1 MKENKTFK
9 IKDDVD
15 LSVLKDFG
23 FEYKDNFN
31 LWVAHIHII
40 KWDFLGGEYLCVNP
54 DTRIINYFKKP
65 TFDNDLWYCIEYLG
79 INDLVN
85 VYYDNSSELNK
96 FYALDNVNHPK
107 HYNDGK
113 IEVIDFIEDK
123 KLGFCL
129 GNAIKYICRAGKKD
143 KNKEVEDIQKSIWY
157 LHRYLENI
165 DHSE

>member
-23 FEYKDNFN
+23 FEYKDN
-31 LWVAHIHII
+31 LWVAHINII
-40 KWDFLGGEYLCVNP
+40 KWDFLGGEYLYVNP

-79 INDLVN
+79 MDDLVN
-85 VYYDNSSELNK
+85 IYYDNSSELNK
-96 FYALDNVNHPK
+96 FYAGNNVNHPK

>member
-1 MKENKTFK
+1 MKENRTFK

-40 KWDFLGGEYLCVNP
+40 KWDFLGEEYLCVNP

-79 INDLVN
+79 MDDLVN
-85 VYYDNSSELNK
+85 IYYDNSSELNK
-96 FYALDNVNHPK
+96 FYAGNNVNHPK
-107 HYNDGK
+107 HYQGENECIDVMVAMFGK
-113 IEVIDFIEDK
+113 EAVKHFCMCNAYKYRFRADK
-123 KLGFCL
+123 KNGEEDRLKAEWYESKLIELG
-129 GNAIKYICRAGKKD
+129 G
-143 KNKEVEDIQKSIWY
+143 VS
-157 LHRYLENI
+157 
-165 DHSE
+165 

>member
-79 INDLVN
+79 MGDLVN
-85 VYYDNSSELNK
+85 IYYDNSSELNK
-96 FYALDNVNHPK
+96 FYTGNNVNHPK

-165 DHSE
+165 DYSE

>member
-9 IKDDVD
+9 IKDDID

-79 INDLVN
+79 MDDLVN
-85 VYYDNSSELNK
+85 IYYDNSSELNK
-96 FYALDNVNHPK
+96 FYAGNNVNHPK

>member
-79 INDLVN
+79 MDDLVN
-85 VYYDNSSELNK
+85 IYYDNSPELNK
-96 FYALDNVNHPK
+96 FYAGNNVNHPK

-157 LHRYLENI
+157 LNRYLENI

>member
-31 LWVAHIHII
+31 LWVAHINII

-79 INDLVN
+79 MDDLVN
-85 VYYDNSSELNK
+85 IYYNNSFELNK
-96 FYALDNVNHPK
+96 FYAGNNVNHPS

>member
-1 MKENKTFK
+1 MKENRTFK

>member
-79 INDLVN
+79 MDDLVN
-85 VYYDNSSELNK
+85 IYYDNSSELNK
-96 FYALDNVNHPK
+96 FYAGNNVNHPK

>member
-79 INDLVN
+79 MDDLVN
-85 VYYDNSSELNK
+85 IYYDNSFELNAFFK
-96 FYALDNVNHPK
+96 HDNVNHPK

>member
-79 INDLVN
+79 MDDLVN
-85 VYYDNSSELNK
+85 IYYDNSSELNK

>member
-79 INDLVN
+79 MDDLVN

-96 FYALDNVNHPK
+96 FYAGNNVNHPK

>member
-31 LWVAHIHII
+31 LWVAHINII

-79 INDLVN
+79 MDDLVN
-85 VYYDNSSELNK
+85 IYYDNSSELNK
-96 FYALDNVNHPK
+96 FYAGNNVNHPS

>member
-1 MKENKTFK
+1 MKENRTFK

-79 INDLVN
+79 MDDLVN
-85 VYYDNSSELNK
+85 IYYDNSSELNK
-96 FYALDNVNHPK
+96 FYAGNNVNHPK

>member
-79 INDLVN
+79 MDDLVN
-85 VYYDNSSELNK
+85 IYYDNSSELNK
-96 FYALDNVNHPK
+96 FYAGNNVNHPK

-157 LHRYLENI
+157 LNRYLENI
-165 DHSE
+165 DYSE

>member
-79 INDLVN
+79 MDDLVN
-85 VYYDNSSELNK
+85 IYYDNSSELNK
-96 FYALDNVNHPK
+96 FYAGNNVNHPN